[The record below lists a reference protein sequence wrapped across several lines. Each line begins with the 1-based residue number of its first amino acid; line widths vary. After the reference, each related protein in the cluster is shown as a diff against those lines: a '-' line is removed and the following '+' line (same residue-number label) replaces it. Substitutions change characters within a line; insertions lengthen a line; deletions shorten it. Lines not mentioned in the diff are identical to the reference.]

1 MIRFTLVQFRTQAF
15 VAFGAL
21 AIIAI
26 VLAATGP
33 HLAHLYDT
41 TVANC
46 ASHGDCAA
54 ATSAFTSK
62 DHLLQDL
69 GNLLIA
75 LPGLVGIFW
84 GAPLVAGE
92 LEARTERLVWA
103 QGVTRSRW
111 ILVKL
116 GLIGFASVAATGLL
130 SLMVTWWSSPFDR
143 VNMDQ
148 FTSVFDQRDIVP
160 LGYAAFAFALGVAVG
175 AMTRRTLPA
184 MASTL
189 AAFAVVRIVFTQWV
203 RPHLITPL
211 RVVTALH
218 VTSATTYNET
228 NNGPLTL
235 LGAKPGAW
243 VYSAQVVNRSDHVV
257 YGSFL
262 DHGACLQS
270 RAAPA
275 CIGQLREAL
284 VYQPASRFWAFQ
296 WYETAIFLGLALVL
310 AGLCFWWVRNRLG

>member
-1 MIRFTLVQFRTQAF
+1 MIRFTWMQFRTQAL

-33 HLAHLYDT
+33 HLAHLYDSS
-41 TVANC
+41 VANC
-46 ASHGDCAA
+46 AAHGDCDAA
-54 ATSAFTSK
+54 RTAFVSK

-69 GNLLIA
+69 GNLLVA
-75 LPGLVGIFW
+75 LPALVGIFW
-84 GAPLVAGE
+84 GAPLVARE

-103 QGVTRSRW
+103 QAVTRSRW
-111 ILVKL
+111 IVVKL
-116 GLIGFASVAATGLL
+116 GLIGFASVAASGLL
-130 SLMVTWWSSPFDR
+130 SLMLTWWSSPLDR
-143 VNMDQ
+143 VNMNQ
-148 FTSVFDQRDIVP
+148 FTSVFDQRDIAPV
-160 LGYAAFAFALGVAVG
+160 GYAAFAFALGVTAG
-175 AMTRRTLPA
+175 ALIRRTLPA
-184 MASTL
+184 MATTL
-189 AAFAVVRIVFTQWV
+189 AAFAAVRIVFTQWV

-218 VTSATTYNET
+218 VTSGTTYNET

-243 VYSAQVVNRSDHVV
+243 VYSAQIVNKSGHVV
-257 YGSFL
+257 YGNFL
-262 DHGACLQS
+262 DSGACRQS

-284 VYQPASRFWAFQ
+284 VYQPASRYWAFQ
-296 WYETAIFLGLALVL
+296 WYEMAIFLGLALVL
-310 AGLCFWWVRNRLG
+310 AGLCFWWVRDRVG